1 MTGIADAALLAVT
14 RTAPSVLSATQVVAL
29 VVTALGAAAVVAVRR
44 PARQVIVLSAYGL
57 VLGALFMTFQ
67 APDVT
72 LSVIAVGSV
81 VLPLLLLLALSKMRR
96 QEE

>member
-1 MTGIADAALLAVT
+1 MTGLRPAVAVAAPGLM
-14 RTAPSVLSATQVVAL
+14 TAIQVVAL
-29 VVTALGAAAVVAVRR
+29 LATALVATAVVAVRR
-44 PARQVIVLSAYGL
+44 PKRQVVVLSLYGL

-72 LSVIAVGSV
+72 LSIIGVGSV
-81 VLPLLLLLALSKMRR
+81 VLPLLLLLALAKMRG